1 MTILIKEASQ
11 VKKILIVDDEKNIRD
26 SIGLILSN
34 TYEPL
39 YAASGEEAIKIYQEE
54 RPYLVLLDIIM
65 PDADGLAVLEK
76 LKEIDRSVIVIMV
89 TAVTVLS
96 TAIEAMRKG
105 AYDYIQKP
113 FNANELKIKV
123 DKAVAAKDM
132 LNEIRFLRS
141 EISRKYDFE
150 NIIGKGK
157 AIQDIFSKI
166 KQIADSKTTILITG
180 ESGTGKELIAK
191 SIHYHSSRNNKPF
204 IAINCAAIPDTLI
217 ESELFG
223 HEKGAFTDASAK
235 RAGQFELANEGT
247 LFLDEIGD
255 LSFATQTKILRVL
268 QEKEFFR
275 VGGTKTI
282 KVDVRL
288 IAATNKDL
296 EKATREG
303 KFREDLFY
311 RINVIP
317 IYLPPLR
324 ERKEDIQLLID
335 HFINKKSTDGRK
347 RKFSQE
353 AMDIMLNYNW
363 PGNIRELENVI
374 ERVVTLT
381 PDNLINVEDLPQNI
395 TNETKA
401 GLMKDD
407 ILSGRISLDEAIA
420 NFEKDIILTAL
431 EKTNYV
437 QTQAANLLGIS
448 RRILKYKMDS
458 LNILAERK
466 RAIRNK

>member
-1 MTILIKEASQ
+1 M
-11 VKKILIVDDEKNIRD
+11 KKILIVDDEKSVRE

-39 YAASGEEAIKIYQEE
+39 YAESGEEAIKIYQDE
-54 RPYLVLLDIIM
+54 RPYLTLLDIIM
-65 PDADGLAVLEK
+65 PNTDGLQVLER
-76 LKEIDRSVIVIMV
+76 LKDIDRSAIVIMV

-96 TAIEAMRKG
+96 TAIEAMKKG

-113 FNANELKIKV
+113 FNADELRLKV

-132 LNEIRFLRS
+132 VNEIRFLRT

-150 NIIGKGK
+150 NIVGNSK
-157 AIQDIFSKI
+157 AIQDVFSKI
-166 KQIADSKTTILITG
+166 KQIADSKTTVLITG

-191 SIHYHSSRNNKPF
+191 SIHYHSSRNNKPL

-223 HEKGAFTDASAK
+223 HEKGAFTDASAR

-255 LSFATQTKILRVL
+255 LSLATQAKILRVL
-268 QEKEFFR
+268 QEKEFLR

-324 ERKEDIQLLID
+324 ERKDDIHLLID
-335 HFINKKSTDGRK
+335 HFINKKSPNRK

-353 AMDIMLNYNW
+353 AMDIMLNYHW

-381 PDNLINVEDLPQNI
+381 PDNLIKIDDLPQNI

-407 ILSGRISLDEAIA
+407 ILSGRLSLDEAISS
-420 NFEKDIILTAL
+420 FEKEIILTAL

-458 LNILAERK
+458 LNIPTEREK
-466 RAIRNK
+466 RE

>member
-1 MTILIKEASQ
+1 M
-11 VKKILIVDDEKNIRD
+11 
-26 SIGLILSN
+26 
-34 TYEPL
+34 
-39 YAASGEEAIKIYQEE
+39 
-54 RPYLVLLDIIM
+54 
-65 PDADGLAVLEK
+65 
-76 LKEIDRSVIVIMV
+76 
-89 TAVTVLS
+89 
-96 TAIEAMRKG
+96 
-105 AYDYIQKP
+105 
-113 FNANELKIKV
+113 
-123 DKAVAAKDM
+123 
-132 LNEIRFLRS
+132 
-141 EISRKYDFE
+141 
-150 NIIGKGK
+150 
-157 AIQDIFSKI
+157 
-166 KQIADSKTTILITG
+166 
-180 ESGTGKELIAK
+180 
-191 SIHYHSSRNNKPF
+191 
-204 IAINCAAIPDTLI
+204 
-217 ESELFG
+217 
-223 HEKGAFTDASAK
+223 
-235 RAGQFELANEGT
+235 
-247 LFLDEIGD
+247 
-255 LSFATQTKILRVL
+255 
-268 QEKEFFR
+268 
-275 VGGTKTI
+275 
-282 KVDVRL
+282 
-288 IAATNKDL
+288 
-296 EKATREG
+296 
-303 KFREDLFY
+303 
-311 RINVIP
+311 IP

-381 PDNLINVEDLPQNI
+381 PDNLINIEDLPQNI

-466 RAIRNK
+466 KSD

>member
-1 MTILIKEASQ
+1 M
-11 VKKILIVDDEKNIRD
+11 KKILIVDDEKSVRD

-39 YAASGEEAIKIYQEE
+39 YAASGEETIKIYQEE

-113 FNANELKIKV
+113 FNADELKVKV
-123 DKAVAAKDM
+123 DKAVAVKDM
-132 LNEIRFLRS
+132 VNEIRFLRS

-157 AIQDIFSKI
+157 AIQDIFAKI

-407 ILSGRISLDEAIA
+407 ILSGRVSLDEAIA

-458 LNILAERK
+458 LNILTERK
-466 RAIRNK
+466 KGDLETNNAC

>member
-1 MTILIKEASQ
+1 MM
-11 VKKILIVDDEKNIRD
+11 KKILIVDDEKNVRD

-39 YAASGEEAIKIYQEE
+39 YAASGEEAIKIYQDEK
-54 RPYLVLLDIIM
+54 PYLVLLDIIM
-65 PDADGLAVLEK
+65 PNTDGLQVLER
-76 LKEIDRSVIVIMV
+76 LKEIDRSAVVIMV

-113 FNANELKIKV
+113 FNADELKVKV
-123 DKAVAAKDM
+123 NKAVTAKDM
-132 LNEIRFLRS
+132 VNEIKFLRS

-150 NIIGKGK
+150 NIVGNSK
-157 AIQDIFSKI
+157 AIQDIFAKI
-166 KQIADSKTTILITG
+166 KQIADSKTTVLITG

-191 SIHYHSSRNNKPF
+191 SIYYHSSRNNKPF

-223 HEKGAFTDASAK
+223 HEKGAFTDASAR

-255 LSFATQTKILRVL
+255 LSLATQAKILRVL
-268 QEKEFFR
+268 QEREFLR
-275 VGGTKTI
+275 VGGVKTI

-303 KFREDLFY
+303 RFREDLFY

-324 ERKEDIQLLID
+324 ERKDDIPLLID
-335 HFINKKSTDGRK
+335 YFINKKSIDGRK

-353 AMDIMLNYNW
+353 AMDIMLNYHW

-374 ERVVTLT
+374 ERVITLT
-381 PDNLINVEDLPQNI
+381 PDNIIKIVDLPQNI

-407 ILSGRISLDEAIA
+407 ILSGRLSLEEAISS
-420 NFEKDIILTAL
+420 FEKEIILTAL

-448 RRILKYKMDS
+448 RRILKYKMDN
-458 LNILAERK
+458 LNILTEREK
-466 RAIRNK
+466 KE

>member
-39 YAASGEEAIKIYQEE
+39 YAASGEEAIKIYQDEK
-54 RPYLVLLDIIM
+54 PYLVLLDIIM
-65 PDADGLAVLEK
+65 PNTDGLQVLER
-76 LKEIDRSVIVIMV
+76 LKDIDSSAIVIMV
-89 TAVTVLS
+89 TSVTVLS

-113 FNANELKIKV
+113 FNADELKIKV

-141 EISRKYDFE
+141 EISKKYDFE

-157 AIQDIFSKI
+157 AIQDIFAKI

-223 HEKGAFTDASAK
+223 HEKGAFTDASVK

-347 RKFSQE
+347 RRFSQE
-353 AMDIMLNYNW
+353 AIDIMLNYNW

-407 ILSGRISLDEAIA
+407 ILSGRVSLDEAIA

-466 RAIRNK
+466 KGD

>member
-317 IYLPPLR
+317 IFLPPLR

-466 RAIRNK
+466 KSD

>member
-1 MTILIKEASQ
+1 M
-11 VKKILIVDDEKNIRD
+11 KKILIVDDEKNIRN

-39 YAASGEEAIKIYQEE
+39 YAASGEEAIKIYQDEK
-54 RPYLVLLDIIM
+54 PYLVLLDIIM
-65 PDADGLAVLEK
+65 PNTDGLQVLER
-76 LKEIDRSVIVIMV
+76 LKEIDRSAIVIMV

-113 FNANELKIKV
+113 FNADELKLKV

-132 LNEIRFLRS
+132 ANEIRSLRS

-150 NIIGKGK
+150 NIVGNSK
-157 AIQDIFSKI
+157 AMQDIFAKI
-166 KQIADSKTTILITG
+166 KQIADSKTTVLITG

-223 HEKGAFTDASAK
+223 HEKGAFTDASAR

-247 LFLDEIGD
+247 FFLDEIGD
-255 LSFATQTKILRVL
+255 LSFATQAKILRVL
-268 QEKEFFR
+268 QEKEFLR

-296 EKATREG
+296 QKETKEG
-303 KFREDLFY
+303 RFREDLFY

-324 ERKEDIQLLID
+324 ERKEDVPLLID
-335 HFINKKSTDGRK
+335 HFINKKSIDGRK
-347 RKFSQE
+347 RKFSHE
-353 AMDIMLNYNW
+353 AMDIMLNYHW

-374 ERVVTLT
+374 ERVITLT
-381 PDNLINVEDLPQNI
+381 TDDVIKIDDIPQNI

-407 ILSGRISLDEAIA
+407 ILSGRVSLDEAIA
-420 NFEKDIILTAL
+420 NFEKEIILTAL
-431 EKTNYV
+431 EKTNYI

-458 LNILAERK
+458 LNILTEREK
-466 RAIRNK
+466 KE

>member
-1 MTILIKEASQ
+1 M
-11 VKKILIVDDEKNIRD
+11 KKILIVDDEKNIRD

-39 YAASGEEAIKIYQEE
+39 YAASGEEAIKIYQDEK
-54 RPYLVLLDIIM
+54 PYLVLLDIIM
-65 PDADGLAVLEK
+65 PNTDGLQVLER
-76 LKEIDRSVIVIMV
+76 LKDIDRSAIVIMV

-141 EISRKYDFE
+141 EISGKYDFE

-157 AIQDIFSKI
+157 AIQDIFAKI

-223 HEKGAFTDASAK
+223 HEKGAFTDASVK

-247 LFLDEIGD
+247 LFL
-255 LSFATQTKILRVL
+255 
-268 QEKEFFR
+268 
-275 VGGTKTI
+275 
-282 KVDVRL
+282 
-288 IAATNKDL
+288 
-296 EKATREG
+296 
-303 KFREDLFY
+303 Y
-311 RINVIP
+311 
-317 IYLPPLR
+317 
-324 ERKEDIQLLID
+324 
-335 HFINKKSTDGRK
+335 
-347 RKFSQE
+347 
-353 AMDIMLNYNW
+353 
-363 PGNIRELENVI
+363 
-374 ERVVTLT
+374 
-381 PDNLINVEDLPQNI
+381 
-395 TNETKA
+395 
-401 GLMKDD
+401 
-407 ILSGRISLDEAIA
+407 
-420 NFEKDIILTAL
+420 
-431 EKTNYV
+431 
-437 QTQAANLLGIS
+437 
-448 RRILKYKMDS
+448 
-458 LNILAERK
+458 
-466 RAIRNK
+466 

>member
-1 MTILIKEASQ
+1 M
-11 VKKILIVDDEKNIRD
+11 KKILIVDDEKNIRD

-39 YAASGEEAIKIYQEE
+39 YAASGEEAIKIYQDEK
-54 RPYLVLLDIIM
+54 PYLVLLDIIM

-223 HEKGAFTDASAK
+223 HEKGAFTDASVK

-324 ERKEDIQLLID
+324 ERKEDIQILID

-347 RKFSQE
+347 RRFSQE
-353 AMDIMLNYNW
+353 AIDIMLNYNW

-381 PDNLINVEDLPQNI
+381 PDNLINIEDLPQNI

-407 ILSGRISLDEAIA
+407 ILSGRVSLDEAIA

-458 LNILAERK
+458 LNILTEREK
-466 RAIRNK
+466 SD

>member
-1 MTILIKEASQ
+1 M
-11 VKKILIVDDEKNIRD
+11 KKILIVDDEKSVRD

-39 YAASGEEAIKIYQEE
+39 YAASGEDAIKIYQDEK
-54 RPYLVLLDIIM
+54 PYLVLLDIIM
-65 PDADGLAVLEK
+65 PNVDGLQVLER
-76 LKEIDRSVIVIMV
+76 LKETDRSAVVIMV

-96 TAIEAMRKG
+96 TAIEAMKKG

-113 FNANELKIKV
+113 FNADELRLKV
-123 DKAVAAKDM
+123 DKAVTAKDM
-132 LNEIRFLRS
+132 VNEIRFLRS

-150 NIIGKGK
+150 NIVGNSKS
-157 AIQDIFSKI
+157 IQDIFAKI
-166 KQIADSKTTILITG
+166 KQIADSKTTVLITG

-235 RAGQFELANEGT
+235 RAGQFETADEGT

-255 LSFATQTKILRVL
+255 LSLATQAKILRVL
-268 QEKEFFR
+268 QEKEFLR

-288 IAATNKDL
+288 ITATNKDL

-324 ERKEDIQLLID
+324 ERKDDIPLLIE
-335 HFINKKSTDGRK
+335 HFINKKSTDDRK

-353 AMDIMLNYNW
+353 AMDIMLNYHW

-374 ERVVTLT
+374 ERVITLT
-381 PDNLINVEDLPQNI
+381 TDNIIKIDDLPQNI

-407 ILSGRISLDEAIA
+407 ILSGRLSLEEAISS
-420 NFEKDIILTAL
+420 FEKEIILTAL

-458 LNILAERK
+458 LNISTEREK
-466 RAIRNK
+466 RE

>member
-1 MTILIKEASQ
+1 M
-11 VKKILIVDDEKNIRD
+11 KKILIVDDERSVRD

-54 RPYLVLLDIIM
+54 KPYLILLDIIM
-65 PDADGLAVLEK
+65 PNTDGLQVLER
-76 LKEIDRSVIVIMV
+76 LKEIDRSAVVIMV

-96 TAIEAMRKG
+96 TAIEAMKKG

-113 FNANELKIKV
+113 FNADELKLKV

-132 LNEIRFLRS
+132 ANEIRSLRS

-150 NIIGKGK
+150 NIVGNSK
-157 AIQDIFSKI
+157 AMQDIFAKI
-166 KQIADSKTTILITG
+166 KQIADSKTTVLITG

-223 HEKGAFTDASAK
+223 HEKGAFTDASAR

-247 LFLDEIGD
+247 FFLDEIGD
-255 LSFATQTKILRVL
+255 LSFATQAKILRVL
-268 QEKEFFR
+268 QEKEFLR

-296 EKATREG
+296 QKETKEG
-303 KFREDLFY
+303 RFREDLFY

-324 ERKEDIQLLID
+324 ERKEDVPLLID
-335 HFINKKSTDGRK
+335 HFINKKSIDGRK
-347 RKFSQE
+347 RKFSHE
-353 AMDIMLNYNW
+353 AMDIMLNYHW

-374 ERVVTLT
+374 ERVITLT
-381 PDNLINVEDLPQNI
+381 TDDVIKIDDIPQNI

-407 ILSGRISLDEAIA
+407 ILSGRVSLDEAIA
-420 NFEKDIILTAL
+420 NFEKEIILTAL
-431 EKTNYV
+431 EKTNYI

-458 LNILAERK
+458 LNILTEREK
-466 RAIRNK
+466 KE

>member
-1 MTILIKEASQ
+1 M
-11 VKKILIVDDEKNIRD
+11 KKILIVDDEKNIRN

-39 YAASGEEAIKIYQEE
+39 YAASGEDAIKIYQDEK
-54 RPYLVLLDIIM
+54 PYLVLLDIIM
-65 PDADGLAVLEK
+65 PNTDGLQVLER
-76 LKEIDRSVIVIMV
+76 LKEIDRSAIVIMV

-113 FNANELKIKV
+113 FNADELKVKV
-123 DKAVAAKDM
+123 DKAVAVKDM
-132 LNEIRFLRS
+132 VNEIRFLRS

-157 AIQDIFSKI
+157 AIQDIFAKI
-166 KQIADSKTTILITG
+166 KQIADSKTTVLITG

-335 HFINKKSTDGRK
+335 HFINKKSIDGRK
-347 RKFSQE
+347 RRFSQE
-353 AMDIMLNYNW
+353 AIDIMLNYNW

-381 PDNLINVEDLPQNI
+381 PDDLINVEDLPQNI

-407 ILSGRISLDEAIA
+407 ILSGRVSLDGAIA

-458 LNILAERK
+458 LNILTEREK
-466 RAIRNK
+466 SD

>member
-1 MTILIKEASQ
+1 M
-11 VKKILIVDDEKNIRD
+11 KKILIVDDEKSVRD

-39 YAASGEEAIKIYQEE
+39 YAASGEETIKIYQEE

-113 FNANELKIKV
+113 FNADELKVKV
-123 DKAVAAKDM
+123 DKAVAVKDM
-132 LNEIRFLRS
+132 VNEIRFLRS

-157 AIQDIFSKI
+157 AIQDIFAKI

-381 PDNLINVEDLPQNI
+381 PDNLINIEDLPQNI

-458 LNILAERK
+458 LNILTERK
-466 RAIRNK
+466 KGDLETNNAC

>member
-39 YAASGEEAIKIYQEE
+39 YAASGEEAIKIYQDEK
-54 RPYLVLLDIIM
+54 PYLVLLDIIM
-65 PDADGLAVLEK
+65 PNTDGLQVLER
-76 LKEIDRSVIVIMV
+76 LKDIDRSAIVIMV

-113 FNANELKIKV
+113 FNADELKIKV

-141 EISRKYDFE
+141 EISKKYDFE

-157 AIQDIFSKI
+157 AIQDIFAKI

-223 HEKGAFTDASAK
+223 HEKGAFTDASVK

-381 PDNLINVEDLPQNI
+381 PDNLINIEDLPQNI

-466 RAIRNK
+466 KSD

>member
-1 MTILIKEASQ
+1 MTILIKEEFQ
-11 VKKILIVDDEKNIRD
+11 VKKILIVDDEKSVRD

-39 YAASGEEAIKIYQEE
+39 YAANGEEAIKIYQDEK
-54 RPYLVLLDIIM
+54 PYLVLLDIIM
-65 PDADGLAVLEK
+65 PNTDGLQVLER
-76 LKEIDRSVIVIMV
+76 LKEIDRSAVVIMV

-113 FNANELKIKV
+113 FNADELKVKV
-123 DKAVAAKDM
+123 NKAVAAKDM
-132 LNEIRFLRS
+132 VNEIRFLRT
-141 EISRKYDFE
+141 EISKKYDFE
-150 NIIGKGK
+150 NIIGNSK
-157 AIQDIFSKI
+157 AIQDIFAKI
-166 KQIADSKTTILITG
+166 KQIADSKTTVLITG

-223 HEKGAFTDASAK
+223 HEKGAFTDASAR

-255 LSFATQTKILRVL
+255 LSLATQAKILRVL
-268 QEKEFFR
+268 QEREFLR
-275 VGGTKTI
+275 VGGVKTI

-303 KFREDLFY
+303 RFREDLFY

-335 HFINKKSTDGRK
+335 HFMNKKSIDGRK
-347 RKFSQE
+347 RRFSQE
-353 AMDIMLNYNW
+353 AMDIMLNYHW

-374 ERVVTLT
+374 ERVITLT
-381 PDNLINVEDLPQNI
+381 TDNIIKIEDLPQNI

-407 ILSGRISLDEAIA
+407 ILSGRLSLEEAISS
-420 NFEKDIILTAL
+420 FEKEIILTAL

-458 LNILAERK
+458 LNILAEREK
-466 RAIRNK
+466 KE

>member
-1 MTILIKEASQ
+1 M
-11 VKKILIVDDEKNIRD
+11 KKILIVDDEKSVRD

-39 YAASGEEAIKIYQEE
+39 YAASGEDAIKIYQDEK
-54 RPYLVLLDIIM
+54 PHLILLDIIM
-65 PDADGLAVLEK
+65 PNVDGLQVLER
-76 LKEIDRSVIVIMV
+76 LKEIDRSAVVIMV

-96 TAIEAMRKG
+96 TAIEAMKKG

-113 FNANELKIKV
+113 FNADELRLKV

-132 LNEIRFLRS
+132 VNEIRFLRS

-150 NIIGKGK
+150 NIIGNSKS
-157 AIQDIFSKI
+157 IQDIFAKI
-166 KQIADSKTTILITG
+166 KQIADSKTTVLITG

-235 RAGQFELANEGT
+235 RAGQFETANEGT

-255 LSFATQTKILRVL
+255 LSLATQAKILRVL
-268 QEKEFFR
+268 QEKEFLR

-288 IAATNKDL
+288 ITATNKDL

-324 ERKEDIQLLID
+324 ERKDDIPLLIE

-347 RKFSQE
+347 KKFSQE
-353 AMDIMLNYNW
+353 AMDIMLNYHW

-374 ERVVTLT
+374 ERVITLT
-381 PDNLINVEDLPQNI
+381 LDNIIKIDDLPQNI

-407 ILSGRISLDEAIA
+407 ILSGRLSLEEAISS
-420 NFEKDIILTAL
+420 FEKEIILTAL

-458 LNILAERK
+458 LNISTEREK
-466 RAIRNK
+466 RG

>member
-1 MTILIKEASQ
+1 M
-11 VKKILIVDDEKNIRD
+11 KKILIVDDEKNVRD

-39 YAASGEEAIKIYQEE
+39 YAASGEEAIKIYQDEK
-54 RPYLVLLDIIM
+54 PYLVLLDIIM
-65 PDADGLAVLEK
+65 PNTDGLQVLER
-76 LKEIDRSVIVIMV
+76 LKEIDRSAVVIMV

-113 FNANELKIKV
+113 FNADELKVKV
-123 DKAVAAKDM
+123 NKAVTAKDM
-132 LNEIRFLRS
+132 VNEIKFLRS

-150 NIIGKGK
+150 NIVGNSK
-157 AIQDIFSKI
+157 AIQDIFAKI
-166 KQIADSKTTILITG
+166 KQIADSKTTVLITG

-191 SIHYHSSRNNKPF
+191 SIYYHSSRNNKPF

-223 HEKGAFTDASAK
+223 HEKGAFTDASAR

-255 LSFATQTKILRVL
+255 LSLATQAKILRVL
-268 QEKEFFR
+268 QEREFLR
-275 VGGTKTI
+275 VGGVKTI

-303 KFREDLFY
+303 RFREDLFY

-324 ERKEDIQLLID
+324 ERKDDIPLLID
-335 HFINKKSTDGRK
+335 YFINKKSIDGRK

-353 AMDIMLNYNW
+353 AMDIMLNYHW

-374 ERVVTLT
+374 ERVITLT
-381 PDNLINVEDLPQNI
+381 PDNIIKIEDLPQNI

-407 ILSGRISLDEAIA
+407 ILSGRLSLEEAISS
-420 NFEKDIILTAL
+420 FEKEIILTAL

-448 RRILKYKMDS
+448 RRILKYKMDN
-458 LNILAERK
+458 LNILTEREK
-466 RAIRNK
+466 KE

>member
-1 MTILIKEASQ
+1 MTILIKEEFQ
-11 VKKILIVDDEKNIRD
+11 VKKILIVDDEKSVRD

-39 YAASGEEAIKIYQEE
+39 YAANGEEAIKIYQDEK
-54 RPYLVLLDIIM
+54 PYLVLLDIIM
-65 PDADGLAVLEK
+65 PNTDGLQVLER
-76 LKEIDRSVIVIMV
+76 LKEIDRSAVVIMV

-113 FNANELKIKV
+113 FNADELKVKV
-123 DKAVAAKDM
+123 NKAVAAKDM
-132 LNEIRFLRS
+132 VNEIRFLRS
-141 EISRKYDFE
+141 EISKKYDFE
-150 NIIGKGK
+150 NIIGNSK
-157 AIQDIFSKI
+157 AIQDIFAKI
-166 KQIADSKTTILITG
+166 KQIADSKTTVLITG

-223 HEKGAFTDASAK
+223 HEKGAFTDASAR

-255 LSFATQTKILRVL
+255 LSLATQAKILRVL
-268 QEKEFFR
+268 QEREFLR
-275 VGGTKTI
+275 VGGVKTI

-288 IAATNKDL
+288 ITATNKDL

-303 KFREDLFY
+303 RFREDLFY

-335 HFINKKSTDGRK
+335 HFINKKSIDGRK
-347 RKFSQE
+347 RRFSQE
-353 AMDIMLNYNW
+353 AMDIMLNYHW

-374 ERVVTLT
+374 ERVITLT
-381 PDNLINVEDLPQNI
+381 TDNIIKIEDLPQNI

-407 ILSGRISLDEAIA
+407 ILSGRLSLEEAISS
-420 NFEKDIILTAL
+420 FEKEIILTAL

-458 LNILAERK
+458 LNILAEREK
-466 RAIRNK
+466 KE

>member
-26 SIGLILSN
+26 SIGLILGNS
-34 TYEPL
+34 YEPL
-39 YAASGEEAIKIYQEE
+39 YAASGDEAIKIYQDEK
-54 RPYLVLLDIIM
+54 PYLVLLDIIM
-65 PDADGLAVLEK
+65 PNTDGLQVLER
-76 LKEIDRSVIVIMV
+76 LKDIDRSAIVIMV

-157 AIQDIFSKI
+157 AIQDIFAKI

-223 HEKGAFTDASAK
+223 HEKGAFTDASVK

-466 RAIRNK
+466 KSD